1 MDDDYENIEEYN
13 PNKQRKTLIIFDD
26 MLSIKKINL
35 RAIELFI
42 KVRKQNMSWK
52 NIRLNSTHYFIMGI
66 PNKRELQQIAFSH
79 LSDIGLENFM
89 NFTKMYCKNIFS
101 FLSYWYCSCIR

>member
-13 PNKQRKTLIIFDD
+13 LNKQRKTSIIFDD

-42 KVRKQNMSWK
+42 KVRKQNMS
-52 NIRLNSTHYFIMGI
+52 
-66 PNKRELQQIAFSH
+66 
-79 LSDIGLENFM
+79 
-89 NFTKMYCKNIFS
+89 
-101 FLSYWYCSCIR
+101 